1 MRFLTLA
8 ECKQFAH
15 DAGITE
21 EELAAATEEESG
33 GRAIRVAIES
43 ERHRAFFLAK
53 QVASLFHDFQAALM
67 WVTDYGIWPSSE
79 NQHLYY
85 RLRRAAGDSGTL
97 RDAPGHLFVKN
108 EQDDFVTFVHLA
120 LEFGW
125 GVNILAK
132 PTYRWVHASHDGWLR
147 IVHAPGDKDLV
158 EEVKGW
164 SVPFEVETAEPEK
177 PTRLQ

>member
-1 MRFLTLA
+1 MRFLTLS
-8 ECKQFAH
+8 ECKQFAD
-15 DAGITE
+15 DAGVSE
-21 EELAAATEEESG
+21 EELAAATQDQSDA
-33 GRAIRVAIES
+33 RAIRLNIEN
-43 ERHRAFFLAK
+43 ERHRAFFIAR
-53 QVASLFHDFQAALM
+53 QVVGLFRDFQSALM

-85 RLRRAAGDSGTL
+85 RLRRALEDSDTL
-97 RDAPGHLFVKN
+97 RTAPGHLFVKS

-125 GVNILAK
+125 GINILTK

-147 IVHAPGDKDLV
+147 IMYAPGDEGLV
-158 EEVKGW
+158 EEVRSW
-164 SVPFEVETAEPEK
+164 SVPFDVGTTEPER